1 MKNLSE
7 NSDFEKELFDFNIS
21 SFAEKALDSFYF
33 QYKENAVYRQ
43 YVDLVGIS
51 PTSVKTFQ
59 DIPFLPI
66 RFFKS
71 HQVVTGQWEPE
82 SIFESSGTTG
92 TINSRHYVKRLDL
105 YRRSFLNGFLH
116 FYGDPKDWCI
126 LALLPSYLER
136 QNSSLVFMAE
146 ELINLS
152 RHPDS
157 GFYLDQFDV
166 LSDTLRRL
174 EDRGQKTI
182 LLGVTFALL
191 DFSEIYPAQLNHTLI
206 METGGMKGRKKE
218 ITREEVHAQL
228 QKQFGVDS
236 IHTEYGMTELLS
248 QAYST
253 GNGML
258 VSPPWMKVIVREED
272 DPLSIKDK
280 AGADLS
286 AGLIN
291 IIDLANRYSCSFIA
305 TDDLGVKHPDGRFE
319 IIGRMDNSDLRGCS
333 LMSRI
338 PGI

>member
-1 MKNLSE
+1 LKNLSE
-7 NSDFEKELFDFNIS
+7 YSDFEKELFDFNIS

-33 QYKENAVYRQ
+33 QYRDNDVYRQ
-43 YVDLVGIS
+43 YVDLMRIS
-51 PTSVKTFQ
+51 PDSVKKVE

-92 TINSRHYVKRLDL
+92 TVNSRHYVKRLDL

-116 FYGDPKDWCI
+116 FYGDPMDWCI

-136 QNSSLVFMAE
+136 QNSSLVYMAE

-157 GFYLDQFDV
+157 GFYLNQFDV
-166 LSDTLRRL
+166 LSDTLKRL
-174 EDRGQKTI
+174 EDQGQKTI

-191 DFSEIYPAQLNHTLI
+191 DFSEIFPLKLNHTII

-228 QKQFGVDS
+228 QKQFGVGS
-236 IHTEYGMTELLS
+236 VHTEYGMTELLS

-258 VSPPWMKVIVREED
+258 VSPPWMKVILREED

-280 AGADLS
+280 AGAELG

-319 IIGRMDNSDLRGCS
+319 IIGRMDNSDIRGCS

>member
-1 MKNLSE
+1 LKNLSE
-7 NSDFEKELFDFNIS
+7 YSDFEKELFDFNIS

-33 QYKENAVYRQ
+33 QYRENGVYHQ
-43 YVDLVGIS
+43 YVDLLGIS
-51 PTSVKTFQ
+51 VDSIKTVQ

-71 HQVVTGQWEPE
+71 HQVVAGQWGAER
-82 SIFESSGTTG
+82 IFESSGTTG
-92 TINSRHYVKRLDL
+92 SVNSRHYVMRLDL
-105 YRRSFLNGFLH
+105 YRQSFLNGFLH

-136 QNSSLVFMAE
+136 QNSSLVYMAE

-152 RHPDS
+152 QHPDS
-157 GFYLDQFDV
+157 GFYLNQFDV
-166 LSDTLRRL
+166 LSDTLKRL
-174 EDRGQKTI
+174 EEQGQKTI

-191 DFSEIYPAQLNHTLI
+191 DFSEIYSMKLNHTII

-218 ITREEVHAQL
+218 ITREEVHTQL
-228 QKQFGVDS
+228 QKQFGVS
-236 IHTEYGMTELLS
+236 SVHTEYGMTELLS

-253 GNGML
+253 GNGLL
-258 VSPPWMKVIVREED
+258 VTPPWMKVILREED
-272 DPLSIKDK
+272 DPLSIRDK
-280 AGADLS
+280 AGADLG

-291 IIDLANRYSCSFIA
+291 IIDLANRYSCSFVA
-305 TDDLGVKHPDGRFE
+305 TDDLGVKHTDGRFE
-319 IIGRMDNSDLRGCS
+319 IIGRMDNSDIRGCS

>member
-1 MKNLSE
+1 MKNLSDY
-7 NSDFEKELFDFNIS
+7 SDFEKELFDFNIS
-21 SFAEKALDSFYF
+21 AFAEKAMDSFYF
-33 QYKENAVYRQ
+33 QYRDNLVYRQ
-43 YVDLVGIS
+43 YIDLMGIS
-51 PTSVKTFQ
+51 PASVKTVR

-71 HQVVTGQWEPE
+71 HQVMTGQWEFE
-82 SIFESSGTTG
+82 RVFESSGTTG
-92 TINSRHYVKRLDL
+92 TVNSRHYVKHLDL
-105 YRRSFLNGFLH
+105 YRQSFLNGFLH

-152 RHPDS
+152 QHPDS
-157 GFYLDQFDV
+157 GFYLNQFED
-166 LSDTLRRL
+166 LGNTLQRL
-174 EDRGQKTI
+174 EQMGQKTI

-191 DFSEIYPAQLNHTLI
+191 DFSEIYPMQLKHTII

-228 QKQFGVDS
+228 QNQFGISAV
-236 IHTEYGMTELLS
+236 HTEYGMTELLS

-253 GNGML
+253 GNGFL
-258 VSPPWMKVIVREED
+258 VTPPWMRVILREED
-272 DPLSIKDK
+272 DPLSVKSQEGSDS
-280 AGADLS
+280 G

-291 IIDLANRYSCSFIA
+291 IIDLSNLYSCSFIA
-305 TDDLGVKHPDGRFE
+305 TDDLGIMHQDGKFE
-319 IIGRMDNSDLRGCS
+319 IIGRMDNSDIRGCS

-338 PGI
+338 KGI

>member
-7 NSDFEKELFDFNIS
+7 YSDFEKELFDFNIS
-21 SFAEKALDSFYF
+21 SFADKALDSFYF
-33 QYKENAVYRQ
+33 QYRENLVYRQ
-43 YVDLVGIS
+43 YVDLMGIS
-51 PTSVKTFQ
+51 PASVKKVQ

-71 HQVVTGQWEPE
+71 HQVMSGQWEPE
-82 SIFESSGTTG
+82 RIFESSGTTG
-92 TINSRHYVKRLDL
+92 TVNSRHYVKRLDL
-105 YRRSFLNGFLH
+105 YRRSFLNGFLQ

-136 QNSSLVFMAE
+136 QNSSLVLMAE
-146 ELINLS
+146 ELIRLTQ
-152 RHPDS
+152 HPDS
-157 GFYLDQFDV
+157 GFYLNQFDT
-166 LSDTLRRL
+166 LGDTLKRL
-174 EDRGQKTI
+174 ENQQQKTI

-191 DFSEIYPAQLNHTLI
+191 DFSEICPMKLNHTII

-218 ITREEVHAQL
+218 MTREEVHAQL
-228 QKQFGVDS
+228 QKQFGPGSV
-236 IHTEYGMTELLS
+236 HTEYGMTELLS

-258 VSPPWMKVIVREED
+258 VSPPWMKIILREED
-272 DPLSIKDK
+272 DPLSLKNK
-280 AGADLS
+280 EGEDLA

-305 TDDLGVKHPDGRFE
+305 TDDLGLMHPDGSFE
-319 IIGRMDNSDLRGCS
+319 ITGRMDNSDIRGCS

-338 PGI
+338 LGI